1 MIKIVTDST
10 VYLRRAEADEL
21 NVRIVPIDYIIG
33 GVQRSEFFSDTDN
46 GFEKYIEYGG
56 RITTAQPGPAVF
68 AAVFGKELMKYH
80 EILCITLSSRLS
92 GIYTSAVT
100 AAKGIDTDR
109 IHVFDSR
116 LTAGGLY
123 LLVCEAKRLIDKGL
137 GIREIW
143 LTLTKLRDR
152 ITSYFS
158 VSDMAPLRESGR
170 LGFVRRSVATIL
182 NIKPILLCRDG
193 VVGYDSMARGENGII
208 QKLSEKIPKEAVS
221 VVINYI
227 SSNRVAS
234 NLYNI
239 IKAKYPKMKI
249 RLSKLGPVLSAH
261 LGPGVVAVSYII

>member
-1 MIKIVTDST
+1 MIKIITDST
-10 VYLRRAEADEL
+10 VYIRRAEADEL
-21 NVRIVPIDYIIG
+21 NVRIVPINYTIG
-33 GVQRSEFFSDTDN
+33 GVRHSEFFSDTNN

-68 AAVFGKELMKYH
+68 TEVFREELMKCN
-80 EILCITLSSRLS
+80 EVLCITLSSRLS

-100 AAKGIDTDR
+100 AAEETDIDR

-123 LLVCEAKRLIDKGL
+123 LLICEAKKMIDKGL
-137 GIREIW
+137 SISEIL
-143 LTLTKLRDR
+143 LTLIKIRDR

-158 VSDMAPLRESGR
+158 VSDMNPLRQSGR
-170 LGFVRRSVATIL
+170 LGFVRMSVGTIL

-193 VVGYDSMARGENGII
+193 IVGYDSTARGENEII
-208 QKLSEKIPKEAVS
+208 KKLSEKIPKEALS

-227 SSNRVAS
+227 SSNSVAS

-249 RLSKLGPVLSAH
+249 RLSRLGPVLSAH
-261 LGPGVVAVSYII
+261 LGTGVVAVSYII